1 MTLISRADTT
11 NLSNMPSVSEEVI
24 TPNYQ
29 SSKGDSDYEAL
40 FSGLKDGE
48 WKITKF
54 QDTPPMSSY
63 IVAFANGHFEYLE
76 DSVILPLSG
85 KTLPLRI
92 YSQLGLLF
100 CENRD

>member
-1 MTLISRADTT
+1 
-11 NLSNMPSVSEEVI
+11 MPAASEDAV

-29 SSKGDSDYEAL
+29 VEYGGPERETL

-48 WKITKF
+48 WKVTKF
-54 QDTPPMSSY
+54 ETTPPMSSY

-85 KTLPLRI
+85 KKLPLRI
-92 YSQLGLLF
+92 YSQYTFL
-100 CENRD
+100 